1 MVVFQTSTQEGGNA
15 KKEEQILAWCG
26 IVVKFYSTVYVSLGP
41 SVWFLVSLLQQSY
54 LYIFE
59 N

>member
-1 MVVFQTSTQEGGNA
+1 MIVFQTSPQEGGNA

-26 IVVKFYSTVYVSLGP
+26 IVVKFYSSVYVSLGRY
-41 SVWFLVSLLQQSY
+41 VWVLVSLLQQSISEY
-54 LYIFE
+54 